1 MESAEHSAPATAGL
15 VHTRLF
21 AAIVGTVFAADQVT
35 KLIAADRLQPP
46 YMPHPWLGEV
56 VRFTLVYNPGAAFGL
71 HLGPYSR
78 WIFIALTLG
87 ALGLLWRLYKESYP
101 GDVVRVIALALVTGG
116 AIGNLVD
123 RLRSGR
129 GVVDFL
135 DVGIGISRWPT
146 FNMADIGVSC
156 GAVLLAIVLW
166 REDTRRAAW
175 QAKADADALAAELA
189 ERQAA
194 ERGAAEAPG
203 SGAQAT
209 GGSHDS
215 ANAPVHG

>member
-1 MESAEHSAPATAGL
+1 MESAEHTAPAPATAGL

-21 AAIVGTVFAADQVT
+21 AGIVGTVFAADQVT

-101 GDVVRVIALALVTGG
+101 GDLVRVVALALVTGG

-135 DVGIGISRWPT
+135 DVGIGASRWPT
-146 FNMADIGVSC
+146 FNVADIGVSC

-175 QAKADADALAAELA
+175 QAQADADALAAELA

-194 ERGAAEAPG
+194 DRGAAG
-203 SGAQAT
+203 AT
-209 GGSHDS
+209 GESHDS